1 MIKFSFIGDQVA
13 HLTCKIHHQHPRV
26 VKNGNKVS
34 IKCCCEEFRS
44 EIKDQI
50 PAIVDAYIKRTI
62 SDVLKKR

>member
-13 HLTCKIHHQHPRV
+13 HLTCKVHHQHPRV

-44 EIKDQI
+44 EIQDQI
-50 PAIVDAYIKRTI
+50 PAIVDA
-62 SDVLKKR
+62 